1 MDGLFRPCVR
11 TEHMDWRFQVAR
23 DGCSDLGLQPG
34 EPAAEFEGVVAG
46 QKLSELG
53 RFMMFRRP
61 TGILYR
67 GLERQKKGNGCFHPS
82 GFVLLGW
89 CSGGPVSV
97 WADERCPSAS
107 VSAFWGLAWILNMW
121 RTRSGDQSMLQ
132 GEARGEEVLPGTRWC
147 AGPRPWVGICG
158 GRGIPGP
165 RRAGLCQRTG
175 RPVRLPWVWT

>member
-1 MDGLFRPCVR
+1 
-11 TEHMDWRFQVAR
+11 MDWRFQVAR
-23 DGCSDLGLQPG
+23 DEGSALGLQPG

-46 QKLSELG
+46 QKLSARG
-53 RFMMFRRP
+53 RFTMFRHP

-67 GLERQKKGNGCFHPS
+67 GLERQKKSMDERGHGCFRPS

-89 CSGGPVSV
+89 CSGGPVSG
-97 WADERCPSAS
+97 WADGRCPSAS
-107 VSAFWGLAWILNMW
+107 VNVFWGWAGSC
-121 RTRSGDQSMLQ
+121 TCSGSGSGDQSMLQ

-158 GRGIPGP
+158 SRDTPGP

-175 RPVRLPWVWT
+175 RPARLPWVWT